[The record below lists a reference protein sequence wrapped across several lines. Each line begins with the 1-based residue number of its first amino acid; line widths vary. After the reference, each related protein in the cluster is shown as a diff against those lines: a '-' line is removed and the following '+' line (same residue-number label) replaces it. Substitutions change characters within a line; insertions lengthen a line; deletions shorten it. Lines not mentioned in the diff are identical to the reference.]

1 MKDAGI
7 LMPQAWRNRGIYDM
21 ATFAVI
27 QTGGKQYI
35 VREGQELKIE
45 KLDQE
50 VGSNVDFDV
59 LLVSDEEGTTTEVG
73 TPILSGKKVSQQY
86 LNKDALK
93 RWLSSSISP
102 SLGIDVTLGTD
113 SPSLESRLI
122 KSPSK
127 TAIFFCSKILSITVC
142 VIK

>member
-73 TPILSGKKVSQQY
+73 TPILSGKKVS
-86 LNKDALK
+86 AT
-93 RWLSSSISP
+93 I
-102 SLGIDVTLGTD
+102 
-113 SPSLESRLI
+113 LEQGRA
-122 KSPSK
+122 KK
-127 TAIFFCSKILSITVC
+127 VA
-142 VIK
+142 VIKYKSKSRYRRNVGHRQPFTRIKIDKIAV